1 MARNCL
7 IAAMIFIWRVL
18 ADRIEVRK
26 EMKNSIFTTPRRDL
40 MGDKALGAEYM
51 PAVAERARRIKAAVR
66 EEKQSA
72 VDPRQQFLPGFEK
85 CILK

>member
-1 MARNCL
+1 
-7 IAAMIFIWRVL
+7 
-18 ADRIEVRK
+18 
-26 EMKNSIFTTPRRDL
+26 